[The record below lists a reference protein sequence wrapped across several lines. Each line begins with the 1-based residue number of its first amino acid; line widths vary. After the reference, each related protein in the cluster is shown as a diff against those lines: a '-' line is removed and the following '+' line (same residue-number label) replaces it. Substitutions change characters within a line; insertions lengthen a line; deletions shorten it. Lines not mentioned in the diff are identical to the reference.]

1 MAGGKKDA
9 RLSELPPAQALADE
23 LAFLPDSS
31 PESLQA
37 HKVLEYLDWLK
48 YILLALVLGLFLTDF
63 VFQRNEVVGSSMY
76 PTLVSGDQLWVEKI
90 GPRLHGPDQGDIIT
104 FSIHED
110 AGSQTDED
118 LVKRVIG
125 LPGQHVEIKG
135 GQVYIDDE
143 LLAEPYLPQ
152 GTVTEATSLMPYTD
166 VTLGTDEYYVLGDN
180 RSGSRDSRYFGPI
193 KREQL
198 IGYVWIRVL
207 PLSRFGQVK

>member
-23 LAFLPDSS
+23 PAFLPDSS

>member
-1 MAGGKKDA
+1 MAGGKKNS
-9 RLSELPPAQALADE
+9 RLAELPPQRPLTDDRE
-23 LAFLPDSS
+23 FTPDSS
-31 PESLQA
+31 PESRRA
-37 HKVLEYLDWLK
+37 HKLLEYLDWLK
-48 YILLALVLGLFLTDF
+48 YILLALILGLFLTDF

-90 GPRLHGPDQGDIIT
+90 GPRLHGPSQGEIIT
-104 FSIHED
+104 FTIHED

-135 GQVYIDDE
+135 GQVYIDGQ

-152 GTVTEATSLMPYTD
+152 GTVTEVTSLMPYTD
-166 VTLGTDEYYVLGDN
+166 VTLEADEYYVLGDN

-193 KREQL
+193 RREQL

-207 PLSRFGQVK
+207 PLDRFGQVN